1 MTTYGYSRVS
11 DISQVDGCSL
21 ADQERVIRGCAM
33 MRGDDDVVMFSDP
46 DVSGYS
52 IPLAERP
59 AGGRMM
65 RGLKRGDIVIA
76 SKMDRIFRNASDAL
90 ACAQKFRADGVGLI
104 LCDMGV
110 DPVTGNG
117 AAKMFFGML
126 AMFAE
131 FERDR
136 IAERTADGRRGK
148 KAKGG
153 HIGGSAPYGF
163 RAIGSGRASMLAEYL
178 PEQRNIQS
186 MKVMRGHG
194 MSYSAIAL
202 RLTQCGITN
211 RLGKPFAK
219 TQVLRILGRSETELA
234 A

>member
-1 MTTYGYSRVS
+1 MTTYGYTRVS

-33 MRGDDDVVMFSDP
+33 MRGDEDVIVFSDP

-59 AGGRMM
+59 AGGEMM
-65 RGLKRGDIVIA
+65 RLVRRGDVVIA

-90 ACAQKFRADGVGLI
+90 VCAQKFRAAGVGLI

-110 DPVTGNG
+110 DPVTGSG

-153 HIGGSAPYGF
+153 HIGGDAPYGF
-163 RAIGSGRASMLAEYL
+163 QKTGAGKSAMLTEYL
-178 PEQRNIQS
+178 PEQRMMQTIRD
-186 MKVMRGHG
+186 MRDGG
-194 MSYSAIAL
+194 MSFSAIAREL
-202 RLTQCGITN
+202 SANGIMN
-211 RLGKPFAK
+211 RSGKPFAHP
-219 TQVLRILGRSETELA
+219 QIARILGRDEMEEA